1 MIRAVVA
8 DDEPLARDRIKN
20 LLAGDSEI
28 EIVQEC
34 RNGTEVVKTLLSR
47 EVDLLL
53 LDIQMPGL
61 SGFDVVKEMGTR
73 KLPMIVFITAHDTY
87 AIRAFQINALD
98 YLVKPIEPERFQEA
112 MKRVKERVQMK
123 ASLETQEKLAS
134 VLTTL
139 EAITASASATSAS
152 AAPASAD
159 YVARFVV
166 HSGSKDLFVNVEDM
180 AWIEAADYY
189 VCLHVADKKHMLR
202 ESIKKLEEQLD
213 PKRFIRIHRSAI
225 VNIGCVREIHREG
238 RSEGWVLLSN
248 GDRVRMSVAGWKKL
262 LASSSAR

>member
-1 MIRAVVA
+1 MIRAIVA
-8 DDEPLARDRIKN
+8 DDEPLARDRIRT
-20 LLAGDSEI
+20 LLASDPEI

-61 SGFDVVKEMGTR
+61 NGFEVVKEMGTR

-87 AIRAFQINALD
+87 AISAFQVNAVD
-98 YLVKPIEPERFQEA
+98 YLVKPIDPERFADA

-123 ASLETQEKLAS
+123 ASMETQEKLAS

-139 EAITASASATSAS
+139 ETITTSANPGY
-152 AAPASAD
+152 AT
-159 YVARFVV
+159 RFVV
-166 HSGSKDLFVNVEDM
+166 HSGSKDLFVNAEEM
-180 AWIEAADYY
+180 AWVEAADYY
-189 VCLHVADKKHMLR
+189 VCLHIGDKKHMLR
-202 ESIKKLEEQLD
+202 ESIKKLEGELD

-225 VNIGCVREIHREG
+225 VNIDCVREIHREG

-248 GDRVRMSVAGWKKL
+248 GDRVRMSVTGWKKL